1 MWLSAAPGGVI
12 GGDAVCV
19 MVPSSLRMLA
29 FIVPF
34 CECFHETV
42 TVDAFGV
49 AKWREMIILA
59 RR

>member
-1 MWLSAAPGGVI
+1 
-12 GGDAVCV
+12 
-19 MVPSSLRMLA
+19 MVSSSLRMLA
-29 FIVPF
+29 FIIPF
-34 CECFHETV
+34 FECLRDTA

>member
-1 MWLSAAPGGVI
+1 
-12 GGDAVCV
+12 

-34 CECFHETV
+34 CECFHEAATF
-42 TVDAFGV
+42 DAFGV